1 MPGGPYI
8 PGHKQGAPQSFRK
21 FIRYGACMS
30 SHGRVESNGVD
41 IRRQFEGRTA
51 EGGGEQDIGSGL
63 GVGPVYA
70 AHHIRSFQTELG
82 RIDPGGACPGPAAWC
97 RWHRPQTTAFFLSA
111 SVGLYSRH
119 HSLEYSRYIFPAN
132 FSKGIAGIFKRKFI
146 WRLAYP
152 LRLRLPS
159 SARGQGMPHNKSG
172 IKPSEG
178 QKTEAPSPVP
188 PVY

>member
-82 RIDPGGACPGPAAWC
+82 RIDPGGHAQGLQHGAGGTV
-97 RWHRPQTTAFFLSA
+97 HKQRPFFFQQA
-111 SVGLYSRH
+111 SDYTHVITPWSTHDIYSLR
-119 HSLEYSRYIFPAN
+119 IFPKAL
-132 FSKGIAGIFKRKFI
+132 RKYLSENLYGASLTRF
-146 WRLAYP
+146 AFGSP
-152 LRLRLPS
+152 P
-159 SARGQGMPHNKSG
+159 PHGDKACLITNR
-172 IKPSEG
+172 
-178 QKTEAPSPVP
+178 A
-188 PVY
+188 